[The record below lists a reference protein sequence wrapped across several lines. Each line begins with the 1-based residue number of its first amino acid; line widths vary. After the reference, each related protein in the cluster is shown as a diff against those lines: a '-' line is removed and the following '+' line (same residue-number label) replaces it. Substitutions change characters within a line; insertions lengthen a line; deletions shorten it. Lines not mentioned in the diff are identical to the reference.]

1 MQIRDI
7 KIGVLIP
14 DPPPDTLL
22 DTSPD
27 SCRLSSGAT
36 NEDYLNLREDLT
48 ITMKAL
54 TSHLRHYAKWTLTP
68 RQVDMKLGCQSNYHR
83 GHAAKRHYAIQPCL
97 MPV

>member
-36 NEDYLNLREDLT
+36 NEDYPKVREDFT
-48 ITMKAL
+48 ITEKAL

-68 RQVDMKLGCQSNYHR
+68 RQVQVKLGW
-83 GHAAKRHYAIQPCL
+83 AAMYKTLC
-97 MPV
+97 